1 MHAISWR
8 NAMIVDV
15 LLRYR
20 ADSERPDAHGKTALH
35 KACALRD
42 SSLKDMS
49 SIVEIVDVL
58 LKHRAD
64 LDAVDK
70 VRLAALLSV
79 SNYRWLTC
87 YIGPFTVGEPAVALG
102 LRVGK
107 PSRRR
112 IPTGGARGRH
122 VASVGP
128 SKQGNA
134 SRASLLPPLL
144 VSLNIRMLLL
154 LLHGRWRRHR

>member
-20 ADSERPDAHGKTALH
+20 ADSERQDAHGKTALH

-49 SIVEIVDVL
+49 SIVDIVEVL

-64 LDAVDK
+64 LEAVDK
-70 VRLAALLSV
+70 VRLVVYFPSYPIAMVYQNWSNSRVTCLYIGHVYRAICRWWNSCLLSMVISPFV
-79 SNYRWLTC
+79 S
-87 YIGPFTVGEPAVALG
+87 
-102 LRVGK
+102 
-107 PSRRR
+107 
-112 IPTGGARGRH
+112 
-122 VASVGP
+122 
-128 SKQGNA
+128 
-134 SRASLLPPLL
+134 
-144 VSLNIRMLLL
+144 
-154 LLHGRWRRHR
+154 

>member
-35 KACALRD
+35 KACALKD

-49 SIVEIVDVL
+49 SIVDIVAVL

-64 LDAVDK
+64 LEATDK
-70 VRLAALLSV
+70 VSV
-79 SNYRWLTC
+79 
-87 YIGPFTVGEPAVALG
+87 TVLYHY
-102 LRVGK
+102 
-107 PSRRR
+107 
-112 IPTGGARGRH
+112 T
-122 VASVGP
+122 
-128 SKQGNA
+128 
-134 SRASLLPPLL
+134 
-144 VSLNIRMLLL
+144 
-154 LLHGRWRRHR
+154 